1 MRVGLY
7 LPCISNG
14 LLTTGARP
22 QQQQQ
27 AIEERGG
34 RGNGAGAGCCGKLE
48 DTLWHFFCNIL
59 IMTSDLNT
67 SRTCNTCASSNTLS
81 LPARLPACLARLVPL
96 HSLTCAPYEN
106 VVKHSLANTFAALS
120 LSPFSLFLSAS
131 LSLCLWGVL
140 LLMCIFHTKH
150 VHKS

>member
-27 AIEERGG
+27 QRKRKGEGG
-34 RGNGAGAGCCGKLE
+34 KTGLGLGCCGKLE

-81 LPARLPACLARLVPL
+81 LPARLPACLARLLPL

-106 VVKHSLANTFAALS
+106 VVKHSLANTFAVLS
-120 LSPFSLFLSAS
+120 LALLTLSLFLSVS
-131 LSLCLWGVL
+131 VSGEFC
-140 LLMCIFHTKH
+140 F
-150 VHKS
+150 